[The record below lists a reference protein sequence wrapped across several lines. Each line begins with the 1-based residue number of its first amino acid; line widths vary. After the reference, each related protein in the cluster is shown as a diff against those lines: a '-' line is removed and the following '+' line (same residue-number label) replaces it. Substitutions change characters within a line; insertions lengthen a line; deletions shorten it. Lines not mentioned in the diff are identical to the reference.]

1 MGDWSSIEDA
11 AGFAG
16 TGFEVVD
23 LGVGT
28 VAEAVAGLRT
38 YGVAVAAAQLPAEN
52 CLWSHGVLKIAN
64 CVPAPQEFDK
74 RMEAQSEIMERAAL
88 GIEVDMIM

>member
-52 CLWSHGVLKIAN
+52 CL
-64 CVPAPQEFDK
+64 
-74 RMEAQSEIMERAAL
+74 
-88 GIEVDMIM
+88 